1 VVKISKE
8 IEQNPLANLMMGM
21 GSQSKKIEK
30 AAKATGGMF
39 KSLMS
44 AVPGV
49 GPVMRLLGSLSS
61 ILDVM
66 KPFEVIIKIISAL
79 LSVMSAEII
88 KPLFMALRPVMD
100 VLMSLTPIFKMLGK
114 IIGVVLQIGLI
125 PLTVIFKL
133 LDKLL
138 TPLLP
143 LLDPFLKALDKISP
157 MIDVITDIL
166 VNVLFVAIKW
176 VFDKIGIII
185 VAIKPVI
192 DFIVI
197 SIKTVFDW
205 IVSVV
210 KGFLNA
216 IILIINSIR
225 WALNLIPGVDIP
237 YLSYLQHGGIIT
249 SPTLA
254 MMGEKESE
262 AVIPLSKLDEF
273 IKPSGGI
280 DPELIYELQENR
292 KTNLLILLYIKE
304 GY

>member
-1 VVKISKE
+1 MSSRKSKE
-8 IEQNPLANLMMGM
+8 EQNPLANLMMGM
-21 GSQSKKIEK
+21 GAKSKKIEK

-39 KSLMS
+39 KSLMT
-44 AVPGV
+44 AIPGV
-49 GPVMRLLGSLSS
+49 GPVMRLLGGLSK

-66 KPFEVIIKIISAL
+66 KPFEVIIKIIGAL

-143 LLDPFLKALDKISP
+143 LLDPFLKALDKMSP
-157 MIDVITDIL
+157 IIEIITDVL
-166 VNVLFVAIKW
+166 VNVLFAT
-176 VFDKIGIII
+176 
-185 VAIKPVI
+185 
-192 DFIVI
+192 
-197 SIKTVFDW
+197 IKTVFGW
-205 IVSVV
+205 IVEVI
-210 KGFLNA
+210 KGFVNF
-216 IILIINSIR
+216 IRLIINTIR
-225 WALNLIPGVDIP
+225 WVLNLIPGVDIP
-237 YLSYLQHGGIIT
+237 YLTYLQYGGIIT

-254 MMGEKESE
+254 MMGETESE
-262 AVIPLSKLDEF
+262 AVIPLSKLDDY
-273 IKPSGGI
+273 IKPSGGV

-292 KTNLLILLYIKE
+292 KINTLILRYVKE